1 MKLTLDSP
9 FNECINWVGEKKT
22 DKFVKEYGQVINNA
36 QETICGNT
44 KDWYNALDSTQEVL
58 VWAGKFKV
66 KDDGYGAEL
75 PIIKST
81 SIIHQSP
88 KYLAELLMDSSKV
101 QVYNKMS
108 LGRDDVKVFQTG
120 V

>member
-1 MKLTLDSP
+1 MKLTLDNP
-9 FNECINWVGEKKT
+9 FNEYINWVGEKKT
-22 DKFVKEYGQVINNA
+22 DTFVKEYGQVINNA
-36 QETICGNT
+36 QETTCGHN
-44 KDWYNALDSTQEVL
+44 KDWYDALDSSQEVL